1 MSKYLLFFSSFKCL
15 HYGNTYNIIPK
26 IPHILISPI
35 KYIREFQ
42 TGIII
47 DYYMTFFILHI
58 NSRHQYSGADSGGWG
73 GGGGGG
79 RTLRIKYTYQYKV
92 HIYQYIV
99 HIYQYIVHIY
109 QYKVCIYQYKV
120 HISV

>member
-58 NSRHQYSGADSGGWG
+58 NSRHQYSGADGAPSARPPKIGKNMIFFGV
-73 GGGGGG
+73 
-79 RTLRIKYTYQYKV
+79 K
-92 HIYQYIV
+92 
-99 HIYQYIVHIY
+99 
-109 QYKVCIYQYKV
+109 
-120 HISV
+120 S